1 MSDKT
6 QKEIAEITQDIVG
19 FIKTAAPQLERLG
32 VLEKEVA
39 VIPGLRK
46 EASDKQAVIDSF
58 VKKAGAWADS
68 LVEKGMLSEGKK
80 VAFVTLLAKDPSSV
94 FDSFD
99 KVASMQ
105 QVDSMGSGGEG
116 QPVAQ
121 RDPFVDFCMGR

>member
-1 MSDKT
+1 MSDNIQT
-6 QKEIAEITQDIVG
+6 EIADITKDVIG

-58 VKKAGAWADS
+58 IKKAGTWADS

-80 VAFVTLLAKDPSSV
+80 VAFITLLAKDPGSV
-94 FDSFD
+94 FDSFE

-116 QPVAQ
+116 QAVAQ
-121 RDPFVDFCMGR
+121 QDPFVAFCMGT